1 MLKELYVNNYA
12 LIDELRI
19 GFSKNLTILSGET
32 GAGKSIIVGA
42 LGLILGEKAKT
53 SSIRSGTSQ
62 CIVEGIFLVERDH
75 PVRQKLKELGVEH
88 NEAEEIIIR
97 RIISASGT
105 SRCFVNGLQLYTRDL
120 REITDQLVDIHG
132 QHEHQSLLSVK
143 NHLLLLDR
151 YGKLWQELATY
162 QSSYH
167 RIQDIKKEIQKQTM
181 DEREK
186 ERRIDI
192 LKYSLRE
199 IEQAKLREGEE
210 EELEEEYQVLRNYE
224 KLVSSVQSA
233 YQLLRMADSSA
244 LAMLESALSEVDRIR
259 GYSSSINEIVI
270 QLESSRIMIEEA
282 SLSLK
287 GYVEGIEYDPGRID
301 AIQKRIEL
309 IKGLKRKY
317 GASIEEIKIYSEKC
331 RVELENLEI
340 NEELLETLNKK
351 IEEELRQAQNY
362 ALSLSAQRR
371 VSAHALEESVKKE
384 LSFLGME
391 KSRFKVRITYRENA
405 DGPVLIDG
413 KKYELGSY
421 GLDQVEFLISTNEG
435 EPLLPLK
442 NVASGGELS
451 RVMLAIKT
459 VLGNVDPILTFVFD
473 EIDAGIGG
481 RVSWAVGNRL
491 MELARYKQILCVTH
505 QAQIASKGDLN
516 LRVEKRGKDKRTITD
531 VRVLDENERL
541 QEIARMISGDRI
553 TDAAIRQAE
562 EMAKG
567 KAD

>member
-199 IEQAKLREGEE
+199 IEQAKLRESEE

-259 GYSSSINEIVI
+259 GYSSSINEIVS

-340 NEELLETLNKK
+340 NEELLETLDKK
-351 IEEELRQAQNY
+351 LEEEL
-362 ALSLSAQRR
+362 
-371 VSAHALEESVKKE
+371 
-384 LSFLGME
+384 
-391 KSRFKVRITYRENA
+391 
-405 DGPVLIDG
+405 
-413 KKYELGSY
+413 
-421 GLDQVEFLISTNEG
+421 
-435 EPLLPLK
+435 
-442 NVASGGELS
+442 
-451 RVMLAIKT
+451 
-459 VLGNVDPILTFVFD
+459 
-473 EIDAGIGG
+473 
-481 RVSWAVGNRL
+481 
-491 MELARYKQILCVTH
+491 
-505 QAQIASKGDLN
+505 
-516 LRVEKRGKDKRTITD
+516 
-531 VRVLDENERL
+531 
-541 QEIARMISGDRI
+541 
-553 TDAAIRQAE
+553 
-562 EMAKG
+562 
-567 KAD
+567 